1 MFSPIFVIFIAF
13 MVASVLSIDGGL
25 RQDQVEVE
33 STRSKKPHW
42 SPTKKPTEDL
52 SLGEQLKKP
61 HTSKKPTDAKTKK
74 PFWSPT
80 KKPSEDLTAEESKKP
95 RNSKKPRAAKTEKP
109 SSLADGFLV
118 SSKLA
123 ADSTEQPPQL
133 EDKATCEG
141 DYYYECKGCGYD
153 SICCKKECNTLTCD
167 DIATYCKI

>member
-1 MFSPIFVIFIAF
+1 MFSPIFVIFIAV

-33 STRSKKPHW
+33 STKTKKPHW

-61 HTSKKPTDAKTKK
+61 HTPKKPTDTK
-74 PFWSPT
+74 T

-123 ADSTEQPPQL
+123 ADR
-133 EDKATCEG
+133 
-141 DYYYECKGCGYD
+141 
-153 SICCKKECNTLTCD
+153 
-167 DIATYCKI
+167 